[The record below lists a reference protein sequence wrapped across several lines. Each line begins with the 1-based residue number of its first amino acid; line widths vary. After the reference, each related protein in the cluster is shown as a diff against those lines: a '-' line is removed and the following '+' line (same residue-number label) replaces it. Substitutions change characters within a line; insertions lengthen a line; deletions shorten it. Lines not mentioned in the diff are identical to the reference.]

1 LGEELQLL
9 AEDPSIAEQ
18 WTESQDAWVSTMGA
32 WQKLEL
38 LQIGSLASSLDS
50 DQGRD
55 LRDEIYSWPTVNPC
69 RIDQETVLE
78 TWMETDFFSIS
89 LVNIYGLDSLE
100 YLLFA
105 PVETVCPSQ
114 VSPVSDGTW
123 DDLGE
128 QGVLRNRAKYAVSLH
143 QNITENLHR
152 LSEEWSSEDWQD
164 SATDIE
170 WFQNTFNALFYLE
183 SKIKDRKLA
192 QPLGIKDC
200 SKERCLDE
208 EEGVYSD
215 LSLLWIQQNLQGF
228 ELLFTM
234 NNGVGFDDL
243 LRSLGYED
251 LATSLLEELEK
262 AKDMVAHLSERNTDS
277 LVQAIEA
284 EPEKIEELIESLSTI
299 SSLLRVDIST
309 ILELEIPTEVA
320 GDND

>member
-1 LGEELQLL
+1 
-9 AEDPSIAEQ
+9 
-18 WTESQDAWVSTMGA
+18 
-32 WQKLEL
+32 
-38 LQIGSLASSLDS
+38 
-50 DQGRD
+50 
-55 LRDEIYSWPTVNPC
+55 
-69 RIDQETVLE
+69 
-78 TWMETDFFSIS
+78 
-89 LVNIYGLDSLE
+89 
-100 YLLFA
+100 
-105 PVETVCPSQ
+105 
-114 VSPVSDGTW
+114 
-123 DDLGE
+123 
-128 QGVLRNRAKYAVSLH
+128 
-143 QNITENLHR
+143 
-152 LSEEWSSEDWQD
+152 
-164 SATDIE
+164 
-170 WFQNTFNALFYLE
+170 
-183 SKIKDRKLA
+183 
-192 QPLGIKDC
+192 LGIKDC

-208 EEGVYSD
+208 VEGVYSD